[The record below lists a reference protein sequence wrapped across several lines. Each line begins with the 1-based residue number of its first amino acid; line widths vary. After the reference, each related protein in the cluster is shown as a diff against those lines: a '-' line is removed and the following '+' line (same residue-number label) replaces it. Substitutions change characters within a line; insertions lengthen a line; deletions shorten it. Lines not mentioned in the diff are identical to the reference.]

1 MRNPLIPVKKTGRP
15 RHGGLPVFWW
25 ERGPVHN
32 SSVPAFDWLQNPSSP
47 QIWFHANLYEILLF
61 FATIRMV
68 SPLSDKNIRT
78 CGIEEFPHTKSNEK
92 QIRKG
97 FQKVL
102 APIYILCY
110 YTFCIPHMEFKERI

>member
-1 MRNPLIPVKKTGRP
+1 MRNPLIPVKKQACHATVVC
-15 RHGGLPVFWW
+15 LLFWW
-25 ERGPVHN
+25 GRSLVHN
-32 SSVPAFDWLQNPSSP
+32 SSDSAFYWLQNPSSP

-61 FATIRMV
+61 FVTIRMV